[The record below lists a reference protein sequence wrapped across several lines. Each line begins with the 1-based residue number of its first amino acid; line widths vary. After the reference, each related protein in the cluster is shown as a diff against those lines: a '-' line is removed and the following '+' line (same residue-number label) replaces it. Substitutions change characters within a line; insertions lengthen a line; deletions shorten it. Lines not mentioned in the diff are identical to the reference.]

1 MRKYWTVF
9 KVSFQQEFAYKLNF
23 IMWRVRNIF
32 QIFLIFFLWDS
43 VFTNPATV
51 VFGYDRAKILTY
63 VLGLVIVR
71 AIVSS
76 ARVIDISGE
85 ISRGELGNY
94 LVRPVSYFKYW
105 FTRDIASKALNL
117 IFAFFEITILFLLLH
132 PPFFIQTD
140 ALYLLLTFVSLA
152 VSVFLY
158 FVLLFIFN
166 LLTLWQPDQAWGI
179 NFLLFIFVDFM
190 GGGIF
195 PLDIL
200 PSVIQKILYA
210 TPFPYLIFAPLEIYL
225 GKFDLPTAIRAIA
238 VSAIWLTA
246 GIISLRKMWALGL
259 KNYASEGR

>member
-9 KVSFQQEFAYKLNF
+9 KVSFQQEYAYKLNF
-23 IMWRVRNIF
+23 IMWRVRNIV

-43 VFTNPATV
+43 VFANPSTV

-71 AIVSS
+71 AVVTS
-76 ARVIDISGE
+76 ARAADVGGE
-85 ISRGELGNY
+85 IANGDLANY

-105 FTRDIASKALNL
+105 FMRDVASKVINL
-117 IFAFFEITILFLLLH
+117 VFAFFEIGILFILLN
-132 PPFFIQTD
+132 PPFYFQTNPT
-140 ALYLLLTFVSLA
+140 YILLFLASLV

-158 FVLLFIFN
+158 FVILFVFN
-166 LLTLWQPDQAWGI
+166 LLTLWYPEQGWGVY
-179 NFLLFIFVDFM
+179 FLLFIFVDFL

-200 PSVIQKILYA
+200 PAVIQKILYA

-225 GKFDLPTAIRAIA
+225 GKFNVLTAIRAIT
-238 VSAIWLTA
+238 VSAIWLA
-246 GIISLRKMWALGL
+246 IGIISLRKMWALGL
-259 KNYASEGR
+259 RRYASEGR

>member
-9 KVSFQQEFAYKLNF
+9 KISFQQEFAYKLNF
-23 IMWRVRNIF
+23 IMWRVRNLF

-43 VFTNPATV
+43 VFANPGTV

-71 AIVSS
+71 AIVTS
-76 ARVIDISGE
+76 ARIIDISGE
-85 ISRGELGNY
+85 ISRGELANY

-105 FTRDIASKALNL
+105 FTRDISSKVLNL
-117 IFAFFEITILFLLLH
+117 TFAFFEVVLLFLLLH
-132 PPFFIQTD
+132 PPFYFQTNTI
-140 ALYLLLTFVSLA
+140 LLLLTLVSLIL
-152 VSVFLY
+152 SVVLY
-158 FVLLFIFN
+158 FVILFIFN

-179 NFLLFIFVDFM
+179 NFLVFIFVDFM

-200 PSVIQKILYA
+200 PSVVQKVLYA

-225 GKFDLPTAIRAIA
+225 GKFDLPTAIRAIS
-238 VSAIWLTA
+238 VSAIWLIV
-246 GIISLRKMWALGL
+246 GIFTLKKMWSLGL
-259 KNYASEGR
+259 KSYASEGR